1 MASDNDKSVEKP
13 VAKKP
18 EPEKPVAGEKDVVLM
33 HSRTEDGEGIRVIR
47 SREGRIEAGELRALK
62 EGVPISGE
70 VVSLAPRNDQPLLW
84 DVKVQCRVESAQ
96 SHAGP
101 ARVSSRA
108 YRKNWDGIF
117 KNRALTAE
125 GTEDESLPN

>member
-1 MASDNDKSVEKP
+1 MASDNDKG
-13 VAKKP
+13 AKKP
-18 EPEKPVAGEKDVVLM
+18 DAEKPDAGDKDVVLM

-70 VVSLAPRNDQPLLW
+70 VVSLAQRNDQPLLW
-84 DVKVQCRVESAQ
+84 DVKVQCRVESPH

-117 KNRALTAE
+117 KTSASLVEA
-125 GTEDESLPN
+125 TEDESLPN